1 MTLFLDTAV
10 IKEIDERLDSGVI
23 SGITT
28 NPTLIKKSGKDPD
41 DIYADLIKDIGIKDL
56 SIEVD
61 GHDAETLI
69 LNGIQY
75 GKLYPH
81 EATIKLPCT
90 PEGIKACKTLSFMG
104 IRVNMTLVFSVSQA
118 ILCALAGAT
127 YVSPFVGRLDDN
139 GHDGI
144 GLIRD
149 IAKVF
154 CHNRTDTKILA
165 ASIRDAATVGRAF
178 AAGAHICTIPP
189 KVFDD
194 MYKHVLT
201 DKGLF
206 QFMIDSGQI
215 DNNG

>member
-1 MTLFLDTAV
+1 MKLFLDSAI
-10 IKEIDERLDSGVI
+10 IKDIDTRLDSGVI
-23 SGITT
+23 SGVTT
-28 NPTLIKKSGKDPD
+28 NPTLIKKSGREPD
-41 DIYADLIKDIGIKDL
+41 DVYADLIQDLGVQDL

-61 GHDAETLI
+61 GKYADKLI
-69 LNGIQY
+69 ENGIKY
-75 GKLYPH
+75 GKLWV
-81 EATIKLPCT
+81 EQATIKLPCT
-90 PEGIKACKTLSFMG
+90 PEGIKACKMLNFMG
-104 IRVNMTLVFSVSQA
+104 IRTNMTLVFSVSQA

-144 GLIRD
+144 GLIRE

-154 CHNRTDTKILA
+154 CHNRSDTKILA
-165 ASIRDAATVGRAF
+165 ASIRDAATVGKAF
-178 AAGAHICTIPP
+178 QAGAHICTIPP

-206 QFMIDSGQI
+206 QFIIDSGQI
-215 DNNG
+215 NP

>member
-1 MTLFLDTAV
+1 MCIRDRAI
-10 IKEIDERLDSGVI
+10 IKDIDKRLDSGVI
-23 SGITT
+23 SGVTT
-28 NPTLIKKSGKDPD
+28 NPTLIKKSGREPD
-41 DIYADLIKDIGIKDL
+41 DVYADLIQDL
-56 SIEVD
+56 GVQDVSIEVD
-61 GHDAETLI
+61 GKYADKLI
-69 LNGIQY
+69 ENGIQY
-75 GKLYPH
+75 GKLWV
-81 EATIKLPCT
+81 EQATIKLPCT
-90 PEGIKACKTLSFMG
+90 PEGIKACKMLNFMG
-104 IRVNMTLVFSVSQA
+104 IRTNMTLVFSVSQA

-144 GLIRD
+144 GLIRE

-165 ASIRDAATVGRAF
+165 ASIRDAATVGKAF
-178 AAGAHICTIPP
+178 QAGAHICTIPP

-206 QFMIDSGQI
+206 QFLADSGQS
-215 DNNG
+215 

>member
-1 MTLFLDTAV
+1 MKLFLDTA
-10 IKEIDERLDSGVI
+10 IIEDINSRLSSGVI
-23 SGITT
+23 SGVTT

-41 DIYADLIKDIGIKDL
+41 DIYADLIQDLGVKDL
-56 SIEVD
+56 SIEVNGQFAD
-61 GHDAETLI
+61 QLI
-69 LNGIQY
+69 ENGVKY
-75 GKLYPH
+75 AKLWEN

-90 PEGIKACKTLSFMG
+90 PEGIKACKMLSYMG
-104 IRVNMTLVFSVSQA
+104 IRTNMTLVFSVSQA

-144 GLIRD
+144 GLIRE

-165 ASIRDAATVGRAF
+165 ASIRDAATVGKAF
-178 AAGAHICTIPP
+178 QAGAHICTIPP

-206 QFMIDSGQI
+206 QFCIDSGQI
-215 DNNG
+215 NP

>member
-1 MTLFLDTAV
+1 MKLFLDTA
-10 IKEIDERLDSGVI
+10 IIEEIDSRLSSGVI
-23 SGITT
+23 SGVTT
-28 NPTLIKKSGKDPD
+28 NPTLIKKSGKEPD
-41 DIYADLIKDIGIKDL
+41 DIYADLIQDIGVKDL
-56 SIEVD
+56 SIEVNGQFAD
-61 GHDAETLI
+61 QLI
-69 LNGIQY
+69 ENGIKY
-75 GKLYPH
+75 GKLWPI

-90 PEGIKACKTLSFMG
+90 PEGIKACKTLSYMG
-104 IRVNMTLVFSVSQA
+104 IRTNMTLVFSVSQA
-118 ILCALAGAT
+118 ILCALAGAS

-144 GLIRD
+144 GLIRE

-165 ASIRDAATVGRAF
+165 ASIRDAATVGKAF
-178 AAGAHICTIPP
+178 QAGAHICTIPP

-206 QFMIDSGQI
+206 QFIVDSGQI
-215 DNNG
+215 NP

>member
-1 MTLFLDTAV
+1 MKLFLDTA
-10 IKEIDERLDSGVI
+10 IIEDIDLRLGSGVI
-23 SGITT
+23 SGVTT

-41 DIYADLIKDIGIKDL
+41 DIYADLINDLGVKDL
-56 SIEVD
+56 SIEVNGQFAD
-61 GHDAETLI
+61 QLI
-69 LNGIQY
+69 ENGIKY
-75 GKLYPH
+75 GKLWVN

-90 PEGIKACKTLSFMG
+90 PEGIKACKMLSYMG
-104 IRVNMTLVFSVSQA
+104 IRTNMTLVFSVSQA

-144 GLIRD
+144 GLIRE

-165 ASIRDAATVGRAF
+165 ASIRDAATVGKAF
-178 AAGAHICTIPP
+178 QAGAHICTIAP

-206 QFMIDSGQI
+206 QFCIDSGQI
-215 DNNG
+215 NP